1 VYISLALWGLE
12 ISDRPDDA
20 ELGRW
25 TRELHKNLVLGKKG
39 KDSFTDKLISEVEET
54 RTEWNNRKNK
64 FKETKEKDSVPIS
77 QGEACNDGESQEAP
91 AVKNK
96 SKPTRD
102 ELNLY
107 ASEIN
112 VSSYIQEQFFD
123 YFQSNGWKVG
133 KNPMKDW
140 KAALRNWVRRGGK
153 EEPFRPPTQEEMNSH
168 AIEIK
173 FNNSFEIA
181 QFANYYNK
189 KGWEGI
195 HDWKAAM
202 NSWAN
207 KWKAS
212 QNG

>member
-1 VYISLALWGLE
+1 MSNIYCCKMYFQEFRRHFKKMSDDEI
-12 ISDRPDDA
+12 ISDIRKSCECLDDLDSEGNSWGA
-20 ELGRW
+20 QCVREASEKMEIKSKINSENAKSRW
-25 TRELHKNLVLGKKG
+25 
-39 KDSFTDKLISEVEET
+39 DKEQPE
-54 RTEWNNRKNK
+54 K
-64 FKETKEKDSVPIS
+64 KETPEEQPTKQKGQPT
-77 QGEACNDGESQEAP
+77 QE
-91 AVKNK
+91 
-96 SKPTRD
+96 
-102 ELNLY
+102 ELSLY

-123 YFQSNGWKVG
+123 YFQSNGWRVG

-153 EEPFRPPTQEEMNSH
+153 EEPFRPPTQEEMNLY
-168 AIEIK
+168 AVELK

-181 QFANYYNK
+181 QFSNYYKK
-189 KGWEGI
+189 KGWAGI

-202 NSWAN
+202 NAWAN